1 MISVA
6 SFFGSLFILF
16 LLSRMLQ
23 REVSALLFRL
33 FHSEKVV
40 VYSMAFLF
48 LPGTIIHELAHYI
61 MANLLFVRTG
71 EIELMPKMQGD
82 SIKLGSVSI
91 VKPDPFRYFLIGIA
105 PFLSGIAL
113 ILLTL
118 YYGVS
123 HDIFSN
129 TWLMIVLGY
138 LVFQIGNSMFS
149 SKKDMEGAFEFFVLV
164 FIIAIV
170 AYVVGFRPSLQDME
184 AFISPQTATFFS
196 QGTMFVLV
204 PVGIDIVL
212 LLFAKIFNRH

>member
-1 MISVA
+1 MIAVT
-6 SFFGSLFILF
+6 SFFGSLLILF

-23 REVSALLFRL
+23 REVSSLLFRL

-40 VYSMAFLF
+40 IYSMAFLF

-71 EIELMPKMQGD
+71 EIEFMPKMQGD
-82 SIKLGSVSI
+82 NIKLGSVSI

-113 ILLTL
+113 ILITL
-118 YYGVS
+118 YYGVR
-123 HDIFSN
+123 HDVFSN
-129 TWLMIVLGY
+129 TWLVIALGY

-149 SKKDMEGAFEFFVLV
+149 SKKDMEGAFELFVVAL
-164 FIIAIV
+164 IIAIV
-170 AYVVGFRPSLQDME
+170 AYVSGFRPNLQDVE

-204 PVGIDIVL
+204 PIGIDIVL
-212 LLFAKIFNRH
+212 LILAKLFNRR